1 MRREL
6 TKTIRVP
13 VANQPSPL
21 PELLIAA
28 LFDQS
33 GIEFVGEIQEMP
45 AIEIAVEQYRPFSE
59 YGA

>member
-1 MRREL
+1 
-6 TKTIRVP
+6 VP